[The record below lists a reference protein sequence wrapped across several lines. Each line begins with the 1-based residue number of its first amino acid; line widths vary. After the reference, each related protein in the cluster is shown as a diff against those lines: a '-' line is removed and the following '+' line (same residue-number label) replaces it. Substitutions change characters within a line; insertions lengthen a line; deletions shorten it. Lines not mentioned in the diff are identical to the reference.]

1 MLDVALAEIWRSLDG
16 IPEADCT
23 ADWAVAPNYYDVY
36 RAIGRIL
43 QPESILEIGTRLGQS
58 LISMVC
64 DSSQTKHITFIDN
77 ETYVSGSNE
86 IARANLLQFYEKF
99 ASNRQIPTIQVFR
112 ASPDPAEIGRPVALA
127 HVDGEHTFDGKIRD
141 LDFCLAVRAGM
152 VLVDDFDY
160 HGCCRDAV
168 NAWSSQLNVDLHYLQ
183 TFRGMALME
192 LVHSGGIST
201 LSKTVALS

>member
-16 IPEADCT
+16 IPESDCT
-23 ADWAVAPNYYDVY
+23 ADWAVATNYYDVY

-43 QPESILEIGTRLGQS
+43 QPESVLEIGTRLGQS
-58 LISMVC
+58 LLSMVC
-64 DSSQTKHITFIDN
+64 DSLQTKHISFIDN

-99 ASNRQIPTIQVFR
+99 VPGRRVPTIEVFG
-112 ASPDPAEIGRPVALA
+112 SLPNPVEIGCPVALA
-127 HVDGEHTFDGKIRD
+127 HVDGEHTFEGKIRD
-141 LDFCLAVRAGM
+141 LDFCLAVGAGM

-160 HGCCRDAV
+160 HGCCREAV
-168 NAWSSQLNVDLHYLQ
+168 VSWSSQHNVDLHYLQ

-192 LVHSGGIST
+192 LVHSGGISA